1 LIALPGE
8 DHCANFAGRPWE
20 GAAIEL
26 IMDSAKRATL
36 NVVILAL
43 LVYCTV
49 MYLDRAD
56 AERKRSEE
64 ARENEAR
71 LRRLLDFNIMVII
84 LADKSG

>member
-1 LIALPGE
+1 MIALPGE

-26 IMDSAKRATL
+26 IMHSAKRATL
-36 NVVILAL
+36 TLVILAV

-49 MYLDRAD
+49 RYLDRAD

-71 LRRLLDFNIMVII
+71 LRRPLDFNIMVII

>member
-1 LIALPGE
+1 MIALPGE

-26 IMDSAKRATL
+26 IMHSAKRATL
-36 NVVILAL
+36 NVVILAV

-49 MYLDRAD
+49 RYLDGAD

>member
-8 DHCANFAGRPWE
+8 DHWPNFAGRPWE

-36 NVVILAL
+36 NVVILTV

-49 MYLDRAD
+49 RYLDRAD
-56 AERKRSEE
+56 AEHKRSEE

>member
-1 LIALPGE
+1 M
-8 DHCANFAGRPWE
+8 H
-20 GAAIEL
+20 
-26 IMDSAKRATL
+26 SAKRATL
-36 NVVILAL
+36 TLVILAV
-43 LVYCTV
+43 LVYCTS

-71 LRRLLDFNIMVII
+71 LRRPLDFNIMVII

>member
-1 LIALPGE
+1 
-8 DHCANFAGRPWE
+8 
-20 GAAIEL
+20 
-26 IMDSAKRATL
+26 MDSAKRATL
-36 NVVILAL
+36 NVVILAV
-43 LVYCTV
+43 LVYCTS

>member
-1 LIALPGE
+1 
-8 DHCANFAGRPWE
+8 
-20 GAAIEL
+20 
-26 IMDSAKRATL
+26 MDSAKRATL
-36 NVVILAL
+36 NVVILAV

-49 MYLDRAD
+49 MYLDRVD

>member
-1 LIALPGE
+1 MAQ
-8 DHCANFAGRPWE
+8 FAGGPWQ

-36 NVVILAL
+36 NVVILAVV
-43 LVYCTV
+43 VYCTV

-56 AERKRSEE
+56 AERKRSEQ
-64 ARENEAR
+64 ALRENEAR
-71 LRRLLDFNIMVII
+71 LRRPLDFNIMVII

>member
-1 LIALPGE
+1 
-8 DHCANFAGRPWE
+8 
-20 GAAIEL
+20 
-26 IMDSAKRATL
+26 MDSAKRTTL
-36 NVVILAL
+36 NVVILAV

-56 AERKRSEE
+56 AERKRSDE
-64 ARENEAR
+64 ARENEAQ